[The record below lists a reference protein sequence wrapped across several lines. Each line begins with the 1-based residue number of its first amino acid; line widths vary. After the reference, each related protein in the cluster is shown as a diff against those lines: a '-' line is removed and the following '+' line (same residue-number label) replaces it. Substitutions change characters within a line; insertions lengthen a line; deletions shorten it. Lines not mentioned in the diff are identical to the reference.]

1 MRKILVDFA
10 RKDGLLNSL
19 YRACLHIKLFVL
31 SLLGFR
37 TATWYSKDGK
47 IIDCNIVSD
56 EVRKFFTGG
65 KK

>member
-10 RKDGLLNSL
+10 RKDGFLNSL
-19 YRACLHIKLFVL
+19 YRAYLHIKLFFL

-47 IIDCNIVSD
+47 MIECSIWNDDVYNA
-56 EVRKFFTGG
+56 FTGR